1 MGLVFL
7 TFPLW
12 RWPGACEIWMWRES
26 LIEHA
31 KEALACPS
39 GMDGYCEET
48 GNCVHRNCGISGV
61 GSRQST
67 VGSSPVV
74 WWLELGAFTAV
85 TWVQSVVEALRS
97 CRLHGVAK
105 NNKKKK
111 KKGGGEIQHCWGS
124 DQWQNP
130 PTSWL
135 SAIALLFPNVYFTFY
150 VHAQV
155 RTSLLAERKRWCDC
169 ICLKVKSTHCAMLP
183 EAKQETAFLPPLLLI
198 FPGPHSLAFPPG
210 QPLDQ
215 RTSLWTCKKRNLVLI
230 PQN

>member
-1 MGLVFL
+1 MTRSLWNMYVKGILNRACQGSSCLPFWDGWILWGNWQLCPQKLWDQRCGVKTEHCWELPGGLVVR
-7 TFPLW
+7 TW
-12 RWPGACEIWMWRES
+12 RFHCCDLGSVRGWGTEILQTAW
-26 LIEHA
+26 
-31 KEALACPS
+31 
-39 GMDGYCEET
+39 
-48 GNCVHRNCGISGV
+48 CGKK
-61 GSRQST
+61 Q
-67 VGSSPVV
+67 
-74 WWLELGAFTAV
+74 
-85 TWVQSVVEALRS
+85 Q
-97 CRLHGVAK
+97 
-105 NNKKKK
+105 KKKK

-169 ICLKVKSTHCAMLP
+169 ICLKVNPTHCAMLP